1 MRFYY
6 FIVNFNA
13 HGFHFYNF
21 YLILFWIGLHFSFSF
36 EDNELLV
43 LPFHVFSDVYISRHK
58 SPIFFIL
65 HSLGQF
71 ISMPCV
77 EVFESEFTYPQQ
89 AGLSMESLCFGLQDD
104 PPEDHFAFTTANAL
118 CVRIS
123 VYILISQLMSLTI
136 WSWNLDPTAR
146 CYHEVPIFQR
156 GKFSP
161 KVIKVS
167 KPFCSFLK

>member
-1 MRFYY
+1 MPMV
-6 FIVNFNA
+6 FISIISIWFFFESA
-13 HGFHFYNF
+13 CIFLSPLRIMSY
-21 YLILFWIGLHFSFSF
+21 LFWS
-36 EDNELLV
+36 
-43 LPFHVFSDVYISRHK
+43 PFHVFSDVYISRHK

-167 KPFCSFLK
+167 KPSCSFLK